1 MTWSS
6 RKKLAIA
13 LGAFQLPPGNRCSNC
28 ILALLCIKPLLLNVG
43 SIEANRVFI
52 QPAGPFVGQ
61 FMQSHIRLLFA
72 GSRDTLLLTYHTITQ
87 AMMKMYE
94 SLKADYDALKAHHKS
109 TSEQNDNL
117 RVSIM

>member
-1 MTWSS
+1 MATPREFSS
-6 RKKLAIA
+6 SQQVRLSAC
-13 LGAFQLPPGNRCSNC
+13 LVHPYTC
-28 ILALLCIKPLLLNVG
+28 
-43 SIEANRVFI
+43 
-52 QPAGPFVGQ
+52 GQ

-94 SLKADYDALKAHHKS
+94 SLKADYDALKEHHKS